1 MGVSFG
7 QPGASPCLPLTPW
20 PSASSSNGN
29 FPLQEDRGSSLLCNA
44 RHSSSEGDGDRMYK
58 HQGPRGQ
65 KGLLPDRG
73 QEASDAL
80 GDSAGRIDVW
90 GWGRITDIR
99 DGELG

>member
-1 MGVSFG
+1 
-7 QPGASPCLPLTPW
+7 
-20 PSASSSNGN
+20 
-29 FPLQEDRGSSLLCNA
+29 
-44 RHSSSEGDGDRMYK
+44 MYK